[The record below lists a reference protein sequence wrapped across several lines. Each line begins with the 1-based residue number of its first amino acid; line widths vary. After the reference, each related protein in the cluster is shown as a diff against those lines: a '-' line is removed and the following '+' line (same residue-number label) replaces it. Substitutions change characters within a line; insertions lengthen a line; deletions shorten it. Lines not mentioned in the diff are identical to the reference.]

1 MSLLNNGLRGNVVA
15 GLAIGIGALLVV
27 PVAFRVLS
35 GVFRPVAEGAVKG
48 GAYLYEKG
56 MEMATGTWES
66 MSRMMS
72 EVQSELSARKAP
84 AAATAVALQAEAA
97 APAPKRARA
106 KTRAPRAAA
115 DKTAAGKK
123 PARKPAR
130 KPEKMPETPEA

>member
-1 MSLLNNGLRGNVVA
+1 MSLLNYGLRGNVVA

-48 GAYLYEKG
+48 GAFLYEKG
-56 MEMATGTWES
+56 VEMATGTWES
-66 MSRMMS
+66 VSRMMS

-123 PARKPAR
+123 PARKPVR
-130 KPEKMPETPEA
+130 KPEKMPETPKA